1 MVNCYADV
9 PLDSVQQDKIVSIV
23 YAVLIKLVDEG
34 LINKDIKL
42 KVLHGGEMEIGL
54 DKKSV
59 QKMIKGRENFL

>member
-1 MVNCYADV
+1 M
-9 PLDSVQQDKIVSIV
+9 SIV

-34 LINKDIKL
+34 VINKDIKL